1 MKDIEKRA
9 RELLAKAY
17 RETNYPPM
25 VHESHSLMH
34 DRLDR
39 RERAAL
45 EAIIAALTAPEGYVL
60 VPVKPTP
67 GLLMSMAMRA
77 DHALGCPGY
86 YDQQMFK
93 IDDHVSHHRML
104 EVALAEARKQHEEV
118 VGAGFYSP
126 EKEGGYAAML
136 AGRPEVSGG

>member
-1 MKDIEKRA
+1 MSAIDNTPRAKAEALVGEVLTAALSTGEITVNRA
-9 RELLAKAY
+9 RDV
-17 RETNYPPM
+17 T
-25 VHESHSLMH
+25 
-34 DRLDR
+34 
-39 RERAAL
+39 AAL
-45 EAIIAALTAPEGYVL
+45 EAAMAPPEGYVL
-60 VPVKPTP
+60 VPVQPTS

-93 IDDHVSHHRML
+93 IDGHVSHQRML